1 MPPAG
6 SPLYWRQPGLWQQIV
21 LGFESQLSN
30 SLTAQLEANNLTL
43 LSLSFLLC
51 KLDIVMRTTYRQES
65 LITDEEVRN
74 SGVLNT
80 GFSIF

>member
-6 SPLYWRQPGLWQQIV
+6 SPLNWRQRGLWQQIV

-51 KLDIVMRTTYRQES
+51 KMDIVMHTTHR
-65 LITDEEVRN
+65 
-74 SGVLNT
+74 
-80 GFSIF
+80 